1 MAGRNRLEA
10 ALRWGVY
17 ASALLLAACS
27 AGSADQSG
35 VANTRAATSVVEPAE
50 PSGLTTAAAVPPPPL
65 VFARALQI
73 RADGTGQHNRV
84 DAPVEWVQTTLST
97 VWQLA
102 GFRSAGK
109 STQQVYVVELHGR
122 FCCHPGPPGH
132 DPFATSVFD
141 VLPVDGR
148 FSDSLSGGVS
158 AVHPLDLA
166 KLGSV
171 RTFTLR

>member
-27 AGSADQSG
+27 AGSADRSG
-35 VANTRAATSVVEPAE
+35 VGSTRAATSVVEPAE

-73 RADGTGQHNRV
+73 RADGTGQHHRV

-141 VLPVDGR
+141 VLPVDGLPG
-148 FSDSLSGGVS
+148 DSLGGGTS
-158 AVHPLDLA
+158 SVHPLDLA
-166 KLGSV
+166 KLGTV
-171 RTFTLR
+171 RAFTLP

>member
-1 MAGRNRLEA
+1 MAGGNRLDA

-17 ASALLLAACS
+17 ASALLLAAS
-27 AGSADQSG
+27 GAGSADRSG
-35 VANTRAATSVVEPAE
+35 VGSTRAASSVVEPAE
-50 PSGLTTAAAVPPPPL
+50 PAGLTTATAVPPPPL

-73 RADGTGQHNRV
+73 RADGTVRHNRV
-84 DAPVEWVQTTLST
+84 DAPVEWVQTTLSS
-97 VWQLA
+97 VWQVA
-102 GFRSAGK
+102 GFRGAGK
-109 STQQVYVVELHGR
+109 STQQVYVVQLHGR

-148 FSDSLSGGVS
+148 PSDSLGGGVS
-158 AVHPLDLA
+158 AVHPLDIA

>member
-1 MAGRNRLEA
+1 MAGGSRLEA
-10 ALRWGVY
+10 ALRLGVF

-35 VANTRAATSVVEPAE
+35 VANARAASSVVEPVE
-50 PSGLTTAAAVPPPPL
+50 PAGLTTAAAVPPPLL
-65 VFARALQI
+65 VVAGARQI
-73 RADGTGQHNRV
+73 QAEATGERNRV
-84 DAPVEWVQTTLST
+84 DAPVEWVQTTLGS
-97 VWQLA
+97 VWQVA
-102 GFRSAGK
+102 GFRGAGK
-109 STQQVYVVELHGR
+109 ATQQVYVVQLHGR

-141 VLPVDGR
+141 VLPVAGR
-148 FSDSLSGGVS
+148 FSDSLGGGVS